1 MKLKMMGDIDENTVD
16 TCTERV
22 EQKTKNE
29 APYVLLSLKQT
40 QNK

>member
-1 MKLKMMGDIDENTVD
+1 MIDENTVD
-16 TCTERV
+16 TRTERV

-29 APYVLLSLKQT
+29 APYVLLSLKQI